1 MARIKH
7 ATGVF
12 CSLVTAGLGLA
23 AGVAATTAAQQR
35 ALGALEARLKC
46 LEQATRCQRHA
57 NLTNQQRLHWELL
70 SKAMDDADL
79 AEVLDAYGEGV
90 SPKRQ
95 RQYLYANAMYTNM
108 VLNYR
113 LGNFTRDQFHGYAR
127 GMLQNPIVREYW
139 HATQHHRATL
149 DSASEEAELGLLVDE
164 LLQQLEEADIDEW
177 WVIGDVDDP
186 PSGA

>member
-1 MARIKH
+1 M
-7 ATGVF
+7 
-12 CSLVTAGLGLA
+12 VTTGLGLA
-23 AGVAATTAAQQR
+23 AGAVANTAAQRR
-35 ALGALEARLKC
+35 ALDALEARLAC
-46 LEQATRCQRHA
+46 IERTSRSQRHA

-113 LGNFTRDQFHGYAR
+113 LGNFTREQFYGYVR

-149 DSASEEAELGLLVDE
+149 DSTTEEADLGLLVDD

-177 WVIGDVDDP
+177 WVIGDVDEAQ
-186 PSGA
+186 SGPESHP

>member
-1 MARIKH
+1 MVS
-7 ATGVF
+7 T
-12 CSLVTAGLGLA
+12 GLGLA
-23 AGVAATTAAQQR
+23 AGAVATTAAQRR
-35 ALGALEARLKC
+35 ALDALEARLARM
-46 LEQATRCQRHA
+46 ERASRSQRHA

-113 LGNFTRDQFHGYAR
+113 IGNFTREQFHGYVR
-127 GMLQNPIVREYW
+127 GMLQNPIAREYW

-149 DSASEEAELGLLVDE
+149 DSTTEEAELGLLVDD

-177 WVIGDVDDP
+177 WVIGDLSEP
-186 PSGA
+186 PPGA